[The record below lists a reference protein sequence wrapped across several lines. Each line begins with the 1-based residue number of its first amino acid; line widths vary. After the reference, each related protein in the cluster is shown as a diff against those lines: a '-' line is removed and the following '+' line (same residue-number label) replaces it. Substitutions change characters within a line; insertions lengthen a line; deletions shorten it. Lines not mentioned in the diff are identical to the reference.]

1 MAIEVSE
8 RALMPAA
15 MNGGG
20 RYRRNLVVMAAF
32 PGRKSREPTMAMK
45 PPSERYDGRGPMV
58 HHLPGRRAALP
69 RGSLRPPYFAPQGD
83 ENRDPPANA
92 PSVPPLT
99 RPDDEQREPSL
110 KPKR

>member
-1 MAIEVSE
+1 
-8 RALMPAA
+8 
-15 MNGGG
+15 
-20 RYRRNLVVMAAF
+20 MAAF

-45 PPSERYDGRGPMV
+45 PPSERHDGRGPMV

-92 PSVPPLT
+92 PSEPPLT